1 MNREMNKPAWK
12 SVTDYYIGKMYWTT
26 STIKVYVHVCNWRMV
41 LKGRRE
47 QSDFIYIHVCVF
59 QDSFFQCHLKGYSG
73 VHDDFNLSTTI
84 HDWVTMK

>member
-1 MNREMNKPAWK
+1 
-12 SVTDYYIGKMYWTT
+12 
-26 STIKVYVHVCNWRMV
+26 MV

-84 HDWVTMK
+84 YDWVTMK

>member
-1 MNREMNKPAWK
+1 
-12 SVTDYYIGKMYWTT
+12 
-26 STIKVYVHVCNWRMV
+26 MV

-59 QDSFFQCHLKGYSG
+59 QESFFQCHLKGYSG

-84 HDWVTMK
+84 YD